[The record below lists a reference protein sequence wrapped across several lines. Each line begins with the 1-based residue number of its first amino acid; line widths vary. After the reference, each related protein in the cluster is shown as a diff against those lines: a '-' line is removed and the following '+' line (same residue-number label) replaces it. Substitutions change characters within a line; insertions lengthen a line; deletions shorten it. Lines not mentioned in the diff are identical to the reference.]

1 MTDVHTSQSPSSCFL
16 KPTNECKA
24 ERATPLPQPLEEAP
38 LLRFGSQWPPCL
50 VWLLVLQQFAL
61 LWLSEA
67 LSELLHGHVF
77 PLTIDFYSLRLPSRL
92 PLIWPH
98 SRWRP
103 EAAAAARLPR
113 RGDVSALRVGRWRE
127 KGKFGPCLGFGW
139 RAGRRGRAG

>member
-1 MTDVHTSQSPSSCFL
+1 MTDVHKLQLPFSCFL

-38 LLRFGSQWPPCL
+38 LLRFGTQWPPCL
-50 VWLLVLQQFAL
+50 VWLFVLRQFASFGFQTPL
-61 LWLSEA
+61 VKSYT
-67 LSELLHGHVF
+67 SIFF
-77 PLTIDFYSLRLPSRL
+77 PLSAFTLSGSLLACLMSSHTQDGGRR
-92 PLIWPH
+92 
-98 SRWRP
+98 RRV
-103 EAAAAARLPR
+103 AARLPR